1 MNRFLKWPSIIASE
15 TWASPH
21 RTQSLFP
28 SVSGSAFNARARLVS
43 GPGPRFSHQSWGV
56 DLDRKTMSTC
66 RHMCMCIYVHIIT
79 YACVQMCVYIYIYY
93 TEYIISYIYI
103 YNIQNH
109 PPNKLWCYDKLQ
121 QNKVPLERLKDASHQ
136 ASSQIDFRNLV
147 STPVINLTRKTIYH
161 HFNSRVP
168 HNDLLGC
175 APRAPRVPHGTF
187 CPLTHMRLIPRWVG
201 LTHKLISS
209 YVVFLK

>member
-1 MNRFLKWPSIIASE
+1 MNRLLKWPSIIASE

-79 YACVQMCVYIYIYY
+79 YACVQMCIYILYRIHYIIYIYIYI
-93 TEYIISYIYI
+93 TSKIILPTSY
-103 YNIQNH
+103 
-109 PPNKLWCYDKLQ
+109 
-121 QNKVPLERLKDASHQ
+121 DAMISC
-136 ASSQIDFRNLV
+136 SKTKSPWNG
-147 STPVINLTRKTIYH
+147 SKTPVTKQVLKLTSGIL
-161 HFNSRVP
+161 SQ
-168 HNDLLGC
+168 LQ
-175 APRAPRVPHGTF
+175 
-187 CPLTHMRLIPRWVG
+187 
-201 LTHKLISS
+201 SS
-209 YVVFLK
+209 T

>member
-79 YACVQMCVYIYIYY
+79 YACVQMCIYIYIIQNTLYH
-93 TEYIISYIYI
+93 IYI
-103 YNIQNH
+103 TSKIIL
-109 PPNKLWCYDKLQ
+109 PTSYDAMISCSKTKSPW
-121 QNKVPLERLKDASHQ
+121 NGSK
-136 ASSQIDFRNLV
+136 
-147 STPVINLTRKTIYH
+147 TPVTKQVLKLTSGIL
-161 HFNSRVP
+161 SQ
-168 HNDLLGC
+168 LQ
-175 APRAPRVPHGTF
+175 
-187 CPLTHMRLIPRWVG
+187 
-201 LTHKLISS
+201 SS
-209 YVVFLK
+209 T